1 MVNTFRFRL
10 KPDVK
15 IWDEYWK
22 PANNGRDVLVF
33 LPVRRFVI
41 FRFVTDCCFDS
52 PVILLS

>member
-33 LPVRRFVI
+33 LPARI

-52 PVILLS
+52 PVILPS